1 MKKMTVI
8 DIDLD
13 GKKILLRVDFNV
25 PLNIDTGAISEGNR
39 IRATL
44 PTIKYLIDHKARLIL
59 CSHLGRPGG
68 KVVEELRMAP
78 VARYLSSLLD
88 LPVIQAPDCVGDE
101 VQKMVDTLGE
111 GEILLL
117 ENLRFHAEEEA
128 NDIFFAQKLA
138 LMADIYVNDA
148 FGTAHRTHASTVG
161 VTKYLPSVAGFLMES
176 EIEALSKVVNR
187 PDKPFACLIGGAK
200 VSDKIGLVQNLLRKT
215 DMLFIMGGM
224 AATFLKAEGHN
235 VGLSSV
241 EEDKLDIARDLL
253 KEAKGNNVS
262 LILPVDVL
270 VAREIKA
277 GVASKEVFVDSIP
290 DDSYIVDIGTRT
302 IKMFTKEIKKCRTVM
317 WNGPAGIYEIPEF
330 SKGTGMIATLIS
342 ELDAVTVV
350 GGGSSAE
357 VIQEMEL
364 TDKITHVSTGGGASL
379 RFMEGA
385 SLPGVEALQNK

>member
-148 FGTAHRTHASTVG
+148 FGTAHRMHASTVG

>member
-25 PLNIDTGAISEGNR
+25 PLNVDTGAISEGNR

-330 SKGTGMIATLIS
+330 SKGTWMIATLIS